1 MFFLFA
7 FLRLKYFAN
16 DKDKA
21 TPAKVPV
28 LALVGGLYGTN
39 KTRASVLAALGARMI
54 P

>member
-1 MFFLFA
+1 MFFRVN
-7 FLRLKYFAN
+7 FLRLKYLAN
-16 DKDKA
+16 DRDKA

-39 KTRASVLAALGARMI
+39 KTRASVLAALGARMM